1 MSEILIILNYK
12 NKLPQHVSVSIF
24 IDGEMQYNV
33 LGFNYSLNAEQ
44 PYNEIEFTFFNE
56 QTGDGYIKK
65 YSVDDGDKIRIINF
79 INWRYFLEELRNEN
93 SFLLR
98 K

>member
-1 MSEILIILNYK
+1 MSEVLIILN
-12 NKLPQHVSVSIF
+12 NKLKSPQYMSVSIF
-24 IDGEMQYNV
+24 IDGEMQHNV
-33 LGFNYSLNAEQ
+33 LRFNYSLNAEQ